1 MVVAHL
7 SHYQKKSSLENSVDY
22 RAEFFHWL
30 QKEEKSVNTIRNYL
44 CDLDAFSRWFEKD
57 CGEPLSPHLIT
68 SKALREYKWYLNS
81 LDFKPQSINRKLS
94 TLRTFLTWAQGVG
107 HIHSLPCLPKPIKE
121 TRPQVRWLD
130 QREQHALLRRVEQGR
145 SKRDFA
151 VVRLLLNTGL
161 RVSELCALIWTDVI
175 ITSKKGTLT
184 VQSRKGSKRR
194 EIPLNKDARSA
205 LLSLG
210 YHDNVGKS
218 SPILTGQRG
227 ALSPRGVE
235 MILQK
240 YRGDLAEISP
250 QSLRHTF
257 CKNLVD
263 ARVGLKKVAA
273 IAGHESLD
281 TTKRYCK
288 SSYHDLSATVKLTGE
303 ED

>member
-1 MVVAHL
+1 MVVAYL
-7 SHYQKKSSLENSVDY
+7 RHYQKKNSSDNSVDY
-22 RAEFFHWL
+22 REGFIHWL
-30 QKEEKSVNTIRNYL
+30 QEQEKSLNTIRNYL
-44 CDLDAFSRWFEKD
+44 CDLDAFRRWFEKD
-57 CGEPLSPHLIT
+57 YGEPLSPKLIT
-68 SKALREYKWYLNS
+68 STALREYKRYLNS

-94 TLRTFLTWAQGVG
+94 TLRTFLTWAEGVG
-107 HIHSLPCLPKPIKE
+107 HIHSLPGFPKPIRE
-121 TRPQVRWLD
+121 TRARVRWLD
-130 QREQHALLRRVEQGR
+130 QREQHALLRRVERGGSQ
-145 SKRDFA
+145 RDFA

-161 RVSELCALIWTDVI
+161 RVSELCGLVWTDVT
-175 ITSKKGTLT
+175 ITPKKGTLT
-184 VQSRKGSKRR
+184 VRSGKGSKRR

-210 YHDNVGKS
+210 YYDNVGKPT
-218 SPILTGQRG
+218 PIFTGQRG

-240 YRGDLAEISP
+240 YRGDFTEVSP

-263 ARVGLKKVAA
+263 AKVGLEKVAA

-281 TTKRYCK
+281 TTKRYCEP
-288 SSYHDLSATVKLTGE
+288 SYHDLSATVKLTGE